1 MKKIIGT
8 ILTGSIVCM
17 FAVAPALAANND
29 PGIDQNPNGNGD
41 TAEFFPGS
49 KQGIRLNV
57 RRQWD
62 TTYTR
67 ITQGVQSGQLTPK
80 EAGKLDAQQARIQQR
95 EDRMAAKNGGNLTAK
110 DKAKLTKQQN
120 RASKNIYKK
129 KHNDKTANVGK

>member
-8 ILTGSIVCM
+8 ILTGSIVCI
-17 FAVAPALAANND
+17 FAVAPAFAASND
-29 PGIDQNPNGNGD
+29 PGIDQREVNQQN
-41 TAEFFPGS
+41 
-49 KQGIRLNV
+49 
-57 RRQWD
+57 
-62 TTYTR
+62 R

-95 EDRMAAKNGGNLTAK
+95 EDRMAARNDGNLTAK